1 MRFRGP
7 ASGTSERAGSDM
19 RRWLRPGIFAGLA
32 ILAGASGASAAG
44 DWVAGA
50 DDAGEPRVEARIVV
64 HPSARDA
71 GRVRAGVQFRLD
83 PGWHLY
89 WKNPGDA
96 GIATEV
102 VWRDADASALSWPT
116 PEAFEEA
123 DGELVTFGYANEVL
137 LASWLRPALGVQQL
151 GADVSLLACRASCIP
166 AELSLSAPLDASAAE
181 RSEIEALF
189 AAHDIARPIPAVAFG
204 ASVRALPGPSA
215 REATVVLTPCAGD
228 APCSALSAPAAGPA
242 YFGLGDDSA
251 APLREVDATS
261 EDGTL
266 VLALRS
272 DGDELAPRARG
283 VVRVEAA
290 DGALY
295 ALEIDAPLDALPGTP
310 AASPELAPAAAP
322 ALGAASLLGML
333 ALALLGGLVLN
344 LMPCVLPVLAMKV
357 FAVGELA
364 GRSRREAFHHGL
376 AYAAGVL
383 GSMLALAA
391 AALALRSAGHAVG
404 WGFQFQE
411 PVYVAAIS
419 AVLTGFALNL
429 FGVFEIGFQPNALA
443 EVGADAPGARRSF
456 FEGLLAV
463 ALATPCSAP
472 FLGTAIGF
480 AFASP
485 AWVVCAIFL
494 AIGAGLALPFVAISA
509 FPRLGRFLPRS
520 GAWMGTLRS
529 ALGFALLGTVVW
541 LLWIVGR
548 GTGADAVAGLLGLL
562 LAGAFVAWVYGRLQH
577 AGARFAG
584 AGAALAVA
592 LLVVGGANLVR
603 VTAHSRPGESAP
615 RTAATSA
622 AHGEAWSPTAVEQAL
637 AAGKPVFAY
646 FTADWC
652 LTCKLNEGIALDTDE
667 TRSLLRDGNF
677 AVLRGDWT
685 QRDEAIRRELARHGK
700 AGVPLYLV
708 YSPGSPDSPRV
719 LPELISQGALSE
731 ALRSAVQ

>member
-1 MRFRGP
+1 ML
-7 ASGTSERAGSDM
+7 AS
-19 RRWLRPGIFAGLA
+19 
-32 ILAGASGASAAG
+32 ASSASAAG
-44 DWVAGA
+44 EWVAGA

-71 GRVRAGVQFRLD
+71 GRARAGVQFRLD
-83 PGWHLY
+83 EGWHLY
-89 WKNPGDA
+89 WKNPGDS

-123 DGELVTFGYANEVL
+123 DGALVTFGYANEVL
-137 LASWLRPALGVQQL
+137 LASWLRPALGAHQL

-166 AELSLSAPLDASAAE
+166 AELSLSGPLDASAAE

-189 AAHDIARPIPAVAFG
+189 AAHDAARPIPAAAFG
-204 ASVRALPGPSA
+204 ASVRALPGASA
-215 REATVVLTPCAGD
+215 QEATLVITPCAGE
-228 APCSALSAPAAGPA
+228 APCSAFAPPAAGPA

-261 EDGTL
+261 EDGAL
-266 VLALRS
+266 ILALRS

-290 DGALY
+290 DGALV
-295 ALEIDAPLDALPGTP
+295 ALEIDAPLEGLPG
-310 AASPELAPAAAP
+310 ASAGALAELAPAAAP

-344 LMPCVLPVLAMKV
+344 LMPCVLPVLALKV

-364 GRSRREAFHHGL
+364 GQSRREAFHHGL

-419 AVLTGFALNL
+419 AILTGFALNL

-529 ALGFALLGTVVW
+529 GLGFALLGTVVW

-562 LAGAFVAWVYGRLQH
+562 LAGSFVAWVYGRLQH

-603 VTAHSRPGESAP
+603 VTAQSRLGESAARP
-615 RTAATSA
+615 AATSA
-622 AHGEAWSPTAVEQAL
+622 AQGEAWSPAAVEQAL

-719 LPELISQGALSE
+719 LPELISQGTLSE
-731 ALRSAVQ
+731 ALRSAVK